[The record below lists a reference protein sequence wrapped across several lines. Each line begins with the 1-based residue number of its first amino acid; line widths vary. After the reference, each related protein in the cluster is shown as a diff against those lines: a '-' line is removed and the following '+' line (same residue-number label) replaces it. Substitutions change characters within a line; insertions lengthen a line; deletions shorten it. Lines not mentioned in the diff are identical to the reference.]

1 MHDDLDFG
9 MFELPTR
16 PGPAKAATAPEQDPV
31 ERRREQALA
40 RMIAKHEAEAVRNM
54 VANTQRGVEVRWG
67 SGSVKI

>member
-16 PGPAKAATAPEQDPV
+16 PGPAKAASAPEQDPV
-31 ERRREQALA
+31 ERRLAAEREAAPFIAAAL
-40 RMIAKHEAEAVRNM
+40 
-54 VANTQRGVEVRWG
+54 EVRWG